1 MATYLGQPGVEADSD
16 PTEVVATDVLP
27 EKVPPQT
34 PPGRVT
40 PGSVLHSHWSRSND
54 ARISLVESFIVL
66 LAPAGLWMRGAG
78 SLWHKIAGV
87 ATPWNRPRH
96 RDGPH

>member
-27 EKVPPQT
+27 EKGTPQT

-40 PGSVLHSHWSRSND
+40 PGSVLHSHWSRSDD

-66 LAPAGLWMRGAG
+66 LGPAILCHKEPALASKYPKGAPRWFFMTKG
-78 SLWHKIAGV
+78 
-87 ATPWNRPRH
+87 
-96 RDGPH
+96 